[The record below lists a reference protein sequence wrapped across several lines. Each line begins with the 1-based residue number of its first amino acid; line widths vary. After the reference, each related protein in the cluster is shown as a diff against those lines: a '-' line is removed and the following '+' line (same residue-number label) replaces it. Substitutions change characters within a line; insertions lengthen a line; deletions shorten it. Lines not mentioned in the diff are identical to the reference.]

1 MEKEI
6 MKGSIDIL
14 LLSLLAEQDRYGYE
28 MTKQLRVLSDE
39 AYSMNEGTLYPALK
53 RLEKQ
58 EYVTSYWQDEALGKR
73 RKYYAI
79 TDVGREQLKQKI
91 ASWEQLTRLI
101 ERTAGELYGS
111 R

>member
-39 AYSMNEGTLYPALK
+39 TYSMNEGTLI
-53 RLEKQ
+53 
-58 EYVTSYWQDEALGKR
+58 R
-73 RKYYAI
+73 R
-79 TDVGREQLKQKI
+79 
-91 ASWEQLTRLI
+91 
-101 ERTAGELYGS
+101 
-111 R
+111 

>member
-1 MEKEI
+1 MEKEM

-28 MTKQLRVLSDE
+28 MTKQLRFLSDE

-58 EYVTSYWQDEALGKR
+58 GYVTSYWQVEAIGKR
-73 RKYYAI
+73 RKYYAL

>member
-1 MEKEI
+1 M

-53 RLEKQ
+53 RLEQ
-58 EYVTSYWQDEALGKR
+58 QRFVTSYWQDEITGKR

-79 TDVGREQLKQKI
+79 TDVGREQLNQKLS
-91 ASWEQLTRLI
+91 SWEQLTRLI
-101 ERTAGELYGS
+101 KRTAGGLYGS

>member
-1 MEKEI
+1 MEKEM

-28 MTKQLRVLSDE
+28 MTKQLRILSDE
-39 AYSMNEGTLYPALK
+39 VYSMNEGTLYPALK
-53 RLEKQ
+53 RLEQ
-58 EYVTSYWQDEALGKR
+58 HRFVTSYWQDETSGKR

-79 TDVGREQLKQKI
+79 TDIGREQLKQKLS
-91 ASWEQLTRLI
+91 SWEQLTRLI
-101 ERTAGELYGS
+101 KRTAGGLYGS